1 MLLWS
6 ALPSPAGRD
15 RSRLQ
20 RADARGDCDPK
31 SGMGRGGSAWSV
43 FNRRMPECHAFGYGP
58 SRWFCPIHSPLKPE
72 LREPPGPSGDRTDSQ
87 AGRDGSR
94 ARSRSLADVHEND
107 LRYDLARLD
116 THRGELWLIEAMMI
130 EPSLA
135 VSPFTPNE
143 HRAARPPRL
152 LLAACGH
159 RVRERAVQ
167 TEGPCTAGWREVTQM
182 AHYTFPAGAL
192 GRPGEKGN
200 PSEPAGGGRS

>member
-1 MLLWS
+1 MRVETATQNRGWDV
-6 ALPSPAGRD
+6 AARPGRH
-15 RSRLQ
+15 SI
-20 RADARGDCDPK
+20 GEI
-31 SGMGRGGSAWSV
+31 
-43 FNRRMPECHAFGYGP
+43 PECHAFGYGP

-72 LREPPGPSGDRTDSQ
+72 LREPPGPSGDRTDSH

-94 ARSRSLADVHEND
+94 ARSRSLADVYEND

-130 EPSLA
+130 GPSLA

-167 TEGPCTAGWREVTQM
+167 TEGPCTVGWREVTQV